1 MHPAFNSSGTSR
13 DISVAEDPTTGRIGN
28 LYSIN
33 VNRYLSIPPT
43 KGEALPG
50 QPKTQVIPPPLPSHK
65 RQ

>member
-1 MHPAFNSSGTSR
+1 MHPTFNSSGTSR
-13 DISVAEDPTTGRIGN
+13 HISVAEDPTTGRIGS

-50 QPKTQVIPPPLPSHK
+50 QPKTQVIPIPPLLS
-65 RQ
+65 